1 MFITLKD
8 LEPVVKEHMRNGEG
22 HVILNKWET
31 DEKMIAQITIPQGS
45 SIGVHTHETDEE
57 IIYVIKGQ
65 GVCLVDG
72 QETILNPG
80 MVNYCQK

>member
-31 DEKMIAQITIPQGS
+31 DEK
-45 SIGVHTHETDEE
+45 
-57 IIYVIKGQ
+57 
-65 GVCLVDG
+65 
-72 QETILNPG
+72 
-80 MVNYCQK
+80 